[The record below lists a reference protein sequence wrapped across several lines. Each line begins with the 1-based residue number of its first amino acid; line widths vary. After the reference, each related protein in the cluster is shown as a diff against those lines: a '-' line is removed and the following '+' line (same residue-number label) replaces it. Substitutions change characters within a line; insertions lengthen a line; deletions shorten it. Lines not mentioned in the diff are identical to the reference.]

1 MPDKSL
7 LGIELA
13 LQLLVRPMQLLV
25 LNLDLIVELLDPH
38 EMLHI
43 VLELQVLHLLQAIF
57 HEGELDFQ
65 LFVSRF

>member
-1 MPDKSL
+1 VPDKAL

-25 LNLDLIVELLDPH
+25 LYLDLVVELLDPH
-38 EMLHI
+38 EMLHV

-65 LFVSRF
+65 LFVRRL